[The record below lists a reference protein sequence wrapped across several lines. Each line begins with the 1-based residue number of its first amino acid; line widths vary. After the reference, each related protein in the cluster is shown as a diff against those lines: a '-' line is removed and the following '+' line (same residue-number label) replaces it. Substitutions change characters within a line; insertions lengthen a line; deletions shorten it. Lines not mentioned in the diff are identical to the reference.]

1 MCGAGDGFDMMIVN
15 SLSISSYAKRFVL
28 TGREERK
35 LSFSMAGVEFLLS
48 CCPDVL
54 SWYKATRRK
63 SLPNY
68 MELFAILY
76 VGSRPVAGKD
86 GLGERQ
92 QFCVFLHRSVMKIQS
107 DEFTR

>member
-54 SWYKATRRK
+54 SLHLANEM
-63 SLPNY
+63 SLAPV
-68 MELFAILY
+68 ILISDR
-76 VGSRPVAGKD
+76 VLLVLRIQIASKTGI
-86 GLGERQ
+86 
-92 QFCVFLHRSVMKIQS
+92 LH
-107 DEFTR
+107 